1 MALCLIHTSL
11 TQTQL
16 NMKKWTL
23 LVLLLGSIAT
33 AQAQYET
40 LILNY
45 EKSCF
50 GENEPLPVRKNFLVN
65 GVVQSNIQYVEVS
78 LYPTRGLDAAPV
90 YENYWKRGLNSKN
103 LNFTVPINFK
113 LREGREYDIHIKY
126 YRTTTKAERQKLAE
140 DLSKTLQAYISQAF
154 EVSTKEL
161 DLVNG
166 SRRTLND
173 LNAIVFRGLSNYRTR
188 TTAGH
193 FQGFSDVVQLK
204 LKQMDDLKLKQGA
217 IDANDR
223 QSRLA
228 FKGKMMNELYL
239 ALATEL
245 EQVINADLYILADD
259 VYIDDYPTEKVQ
271 NYLPVNIGYGGALLD
286 ANSSNF
292 NYGAAPY
299 LGLSIPFGKEGGSSP
314 FWSKT
319 SLSLGAFI
327 NNVTDQNGITYTGP
341 IVKRPVYAAMGY
353 RAYRFVRFNVGAVAL
368 ENTNNNAV
376 QIVPF
381 VGLSAEFNLSVQLAK

>member
-1 MALCLIHTSL
+1 
-11 TQTQL
+11 
-16 NMKKWTL
+16 MKKWTL
-23 LVLLLGSIAT
+23 LLLLTGLFHT
-33 AQAQYET
+33 AFAQYET

-65 GVVQSNIQYVEVS
+65 GVINSDIQYVEVS
-78 LYPTRGLDAAPV
+78 IYPARGLDVDPI
-90 YENYWKRGLNSKN
+90 YENFWKRGLNSKN

-113 LREGREYDIHIKY
+113 LREGREYDVHIKY
-126 YRTTTKAERQKLAE
+126 FRSTSDAERQKLAE

-166 SRRTLND
+166 NRRTLND
-173 LNAIVFRGLSNYRTR
+173 LNTIVERGLSHYRTR
-188 TTAGH
+188 TFAGN
-193 FQGFSDVVQLK
+193 FEGFSDVVKLK

-217 IDANDR
+217 IDGNDR

-239 ALATEL
+239 AIATEL
-245 EQVINADLYILADD
+245 EQVINNDLYILADD

-271 NYLPVNIGYGGALLD
+271 NYLPVNVGYGGALLD
-286 ANSSNF
+286 ATTGNF

-299 LGLSIPFGKEGGSSP
+299 VGLSIPFGKEGGRSP

-319 SLSLGAFI
+319 SLSLGAFL

-341 IVKRPVYAAMGY
+341 IVKRPVYAALGY
-353 RAYRFVRFNVGAVAL
+353 RAYRFVRINAGAVAL
-368 ENTNNNAV
+368 ENTNNNSV

-381 VGLSAEFNLSVQLAK
+381 IGMSAEFNLSVQLAK